1 MSGRESAR
9 ASEST
14 SAQGFAT
21 QQPPCTCL
29 CSSRSLSALR
39 SSPSSKGTRAGE
51 TLQKLK
57 ETPAKR
63 SQSRAAILGSQLT
76 SLLHAYGQADRR
88 FCGQTFAQ
96 ATRLGAGNA
105 MDSRATPLAG
115 FRGRKR
121 G

>member
-1 MSGRESAR
+1 MSLLLAVSVGSPLVAIFQGNPRQGD
-9 ASEST
+9 ASE
-14 SAQGFAT
+14 AQGDT
-21 QQPPCTCL
+21 
-29 CSSRSLSALR
+29 REKVSLPR
-39 SSPSSKGTRAGE
+39 
-51 TLQKLK
+51 
-57 ETPAKR
+57 
-63 SQSRAAILGSQLT
+63 SQLT
-76 SLLHAYGQADRR
+76 SLLHAFGQADRR